1 MKNFP
6 NKFIPASHSILSNM
20 LKVMQTLPDNG
31 TTIDILRIKLTRQMD
46 IADIV
51 DALTCLYA
59 IGSIEIDN
67 RQIKKI

>member
-31 TTIDILRIKLTRQMD
+31 ITIDTLRIKLTRQMD

>member
-20 LKVMQTLPDNG
+20 LKVMQNLPDNG
-31 TTIDILRIKLTRQMD
+31 TTIDTLRIKLTRQMD

>member
-31 TTIDILRIKLTRQMD
+31 ITIDALRIKLTRQMD

>member
-6 NKFIPASHSILSNM
+6 NKLIPASHSILSNM
-20 LKVMQTLPDNG
+20 LKVMQALPDNG
-31 TTIDILRIKLTRQMD
+31 ITIDTLRIKLTRQMD